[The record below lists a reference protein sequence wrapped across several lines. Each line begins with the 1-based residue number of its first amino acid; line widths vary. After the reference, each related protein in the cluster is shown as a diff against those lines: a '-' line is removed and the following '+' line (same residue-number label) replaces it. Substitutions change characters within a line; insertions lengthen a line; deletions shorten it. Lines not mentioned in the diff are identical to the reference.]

1 MALRT
6 ELHVLVVDDMS
17 VSRQILVQ
25 LLERFGVARIEL
37 AGDVDE
43 AIAVLARRRVH
54 VVISDLNMP
63 GRDGIDAVTLASVA
77 AALGVRSPSLYN
89 HIAGLDG
96 LRRELAL
103 HASALLATCSLA
115 RSLDLNGVWL
125 TLALPAYPE
134 QG

>member
-63 GRDGIDAVTLASVA
+63 GRDGIDLLRSIRLGDRTSGLRFILTSAVDASPQFAEARRLGLDALLVKPFRA
-77 AALGVRSPSLYN
+77 DRLLAALEDT
-89 HIAGLDG
+89 AGRL
-96 LRRELAL
+96 
-103 HASALLATCSLA
+103 
-115 RSLDLNGVWL
+115 
-125 TLALPAYPE
+125 
-134 QG
+134 